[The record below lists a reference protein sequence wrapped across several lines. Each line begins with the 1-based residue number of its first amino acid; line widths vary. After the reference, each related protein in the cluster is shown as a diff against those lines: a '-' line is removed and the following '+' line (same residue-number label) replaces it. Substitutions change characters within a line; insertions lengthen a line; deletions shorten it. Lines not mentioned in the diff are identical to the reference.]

1 MLCQTTLLSILRKV
15 RELTLL
21 ASQPQLYCQPSA
33 SYSACPWAPPSSV
46 GRMDVWD
53 NDGLH
58 VWICLNSLKK
68 TQSDNE
74 DRVTES
80 RQPKKVKHLW
90 DRNATESNLPHSQK
104 PQVALKT
111 ECSSC
116 KFITC
121 PIILYISIHWQR
133 MYAILR
139 YILAELGR
147 FCMALPCP
155 KSSTKI
161 KTPKLLP
168 WTYISSISLTPESC
182 KLFSDDS
189 PFSEQTKGFSP
200 VWSRW
205 WVLSC
210 PLCTKAFPQS
220 G

>member
-1 MLCQTTLLSILRKV
+1 MKNVLQKADNQRKWNICGMEMPLNPTFPILKNPRLHWK
-15 RELTLL
+15 LNALL
-21 ASQPQLYCQPSA
+21 A
-33 SYSACPWAPPSSV
+33 
-46 GRMDVWD
+46 R
-53 NDGLH
+53 
-58 VWICLNSLKK
+58 
-68 TQSDNE
+68 
-74 DRVTES
+74 
-80 RQPKKVKHLW
+80 
-90 DRNATESNLPHSQK
+90 
-104 PQVALKT
+104 
-111 ECSSC
+111 
-116 KFITC
+116 FITW